1 MGTED
6 SIVHAL
12 VVEDDPSTQ
21 RLLREVLELRGYRV
35 IPKQSAEE
43 ALEAFEQ
50 HAIALALIDWDLPGM
65 NGLELC
71 RQVKRR
77 HATEP
82 VAVMMVTA
90 KQGSGFL
97 REMLEAGAD
106 DYLGKPI
113 DLELLDVRLTI
124 LERRVLELESLQQ
137 ARDEI
142 VALRRKSSR
151 PTTKHGIVGSSPAM
165 QKILTRLELAAKSDV
180 TVMLRGESGTGK
192 ELAARTIHDLSARHA
207 GPFVAVNC
215 SAIPDTLLE
224 SELFGHVR
232 GAFTGAS
239 AAKDGLFHAA
249 NGGTLFLD
257 EIGDVDPYIQVKL
270 LRVLQERSVRRVGD
284 HRPTD
289 LDVRIISAT
298 NRDLEARVREEKF
311 REDFYYRVNVFELE
325 LPPLR
330 DRIEDVPALADR
342 ILSTLL
348 PARRPDVQG
357 LTRQALDRLMEH
369 DWPGNVRELQ
379 NAMEYALVVAT
390 GDRIAADD
398 LPESIA
404 SGGRRLRA
412 EPRVT
417 QNVQRIVAQQQSE
430 ADRVLNALDEAGGV
444 KTKAAE
450 ILGISRVALWK
461 KMKKLELEAA

>member
-1 MGTED
+1 
-6 SIVHAL
+6 L

-35 IPKQSAEE
+35 IPKQTAEE
-43 ALEAFEQ
+43 ALDVLQE
-50 HAIALALIDWDLPGM
+50 HPISLALIDWELPGM

-71 RQVKRR
+71 RQIKRR
-77 HATEP
+77 RAVDPT
-82 VAVMMVTA
+82 AVMMVTA
-90 KQGSGFL
+90 KQGAGVL

-106 DYLGKPI
+106 DYLAKPI

-124 LERRVLELESLQQ
+124 LERRVLDLESLQQ

-142 VALRRKSSR
+142 VALRRKTAR

-270 LRVLQERSVRRVGD
+270 LRVLQERAVRRVGD

-330 DRIEDVPALADR
+330 DRIEDVPALVDR
-342 ILSTLL
+342 VLSTLL
-348 PARRPDVQG
+348 PARRPDLKG

-398 LPESIA
+398 LPDSIA
-404 SGGRRLRA
+404 SGGRRLRS
-412 EPRVT
+412 EPRIT
-417 QNVQRIVAQQQSE
+417 QNVQRIVEKQQTE
-430 ADRVLNALDEAGGV
+430 ADRVLNALEEAGGV